1 MMLFSIKTKDDY
13 DIDLSTYE
21 DNLDPKVHRELG
33 QYFSYFVDNERYEE
47 ENAGNC
53 LKTFYKLTKQIY
65 GSKS

>member
-13 DIDLSTYE
+13 DIDMSTYE

-53 LKTFYKLTKQIY
+53 
-65 GSKS
+65 